1 MYISILRLGQKTILN
16 AQCRNKYWW
25 SGGCNGALVSYNP
38 YWCSGLSSASA
49 QYSLHASGLCCFHKC
64 VVIPACTYSD
74 AQALIPAYATYVKS
88 HYIGAGAVTDCTQL
102 KLSPHNT
109 KKMFPSF
116 LKITVFLIFIM

>member
-64 VVIPACTYSD
+64 VVIPACVNVGTYSG
-74 AQALIPAYATYVKS
+74 AQRSSLP
-88 HYIGAGAVTDCTQL
+88 TQR
-102 KLSPHNT
+102 T
-109 KKMFPSF
+109 
-116 LKITVFLIFIM
+116 